1 MARKA
6 TKQVSSIAVGII
18 RNTGHLIG
26 LANVIGMSPLGH
38 NRKSVTATR
47 MSAFG
52 GTAERCPH
60 WAEYFL
66 GGYFFKYPCVISI
79 SRTAAFFS
87 SPVKTD

>member
-38 NRKSVTATR
+38 NRKSVTGTR

-52 GTAERCPH
+52 GRAEVDFGRLNVC
-60 WAEYFL
+60 L
-66 GGYFFKYPCVISI
+66 
-79 SRTAAFFS
+79 
-87 SPVKTD
+87 

>member
-38 NRKSVTATR
+38 NRKSSVGLG
-47 MSAFG
+47 MSVVGGKAEVDFG
-52 GTAERCPH
+52 RLDVC
-60 WAEYFL
+60 L
-66 GGYFFKYPCVISI
+66 
-79 SRTAAFFS
+79 
-87 SPVKTD
+87 